1 MMRTVCGRTL
11 LVGVLLFCGVGVA
24 SAGDYPERPIQ
35 FIVSYSAGGSTDVR
49 ARAITQPVMY
59 QNAEAYRVW
68 AKQASDQYAQ
78 LIKTLGIETK

>member
-1 MMRTVCGRTL
+1 MRMTFGKTL
-11 LVGVLLFCGVGVA
+11 LVGLALLCGVGVA
-24 SAGDYPERPIQ
+24 SAADFPDKPIQ
-35 FIVSYSAGGSTDVR
+35 FIVPYSAGGSTDVR

-59 QNAEAYRVW
+59 QNAEEYRVW